1 LALLVAAIAFLVANL
16 FVQVPVSVLG
26 ILFTQNKI
34 YEETTPINIED
45 IPKNLTVPGLR
56 VRKIFFIPELSA

>member
-1 LALLVAAIAFLVANL
+1 
-16 FVQVPVSVLG
+16 VQVPVSVLG